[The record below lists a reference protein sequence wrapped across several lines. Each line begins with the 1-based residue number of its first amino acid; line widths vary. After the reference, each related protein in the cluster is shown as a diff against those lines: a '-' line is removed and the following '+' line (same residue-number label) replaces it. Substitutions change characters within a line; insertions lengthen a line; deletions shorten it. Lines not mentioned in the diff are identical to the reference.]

1 MLTQIIPLIDSL
13 LEDQNQEI
21 LKSACLSSL
30 QIASNLNIEDRA
42 SRILTLVLRILH
54 DDEEE
59 TKIKAL
65 TTLKALIP
73 MLNSDVCECFIM
85 KEALMLATEN
95 IVKVRKAVAECIP
108 KLCNTIKTQTAVDR
122 LLGTFR
128 DLVKDSIWGVR
139 KACAESIV
147 DLFEGFGD
155 TSKNLFVLALFLDL
169 LRDKSNNVKQC
180 IWLQLGPCIY
190 NCKVTVPEEMI
201 ESYVSLSQNSSNKGE
216 FQVHFAYYFPAVLE
230 KLGKVRWESLKP
242 GFLSILKDGD
252 QKSKKSLLAGMHEIA
267 QILGGDLACEELCS
281 VYENIFSENAATKQ
295 LALTYLGK
303 FTQQVPQEKRF
314 SFIKF
319 LKVLHKFSANWRIRL
334 SVAEQLITML
344 EQFPVS
350 TCISEF
356 YPIINLLAADKVCKI
371 RESASVALGQLV
383 FLTIQ
388 SGTSHDLLVEFR
400 DLASGSWTAKQTFVL
415 ACQELVNLN
424 SFVELYGEEFEN
436 LCQDKTA
443 NIRIACARLVRKA
456 KGNFDE
462 FWKRMENKLTHD
474 FDADVRFEITG
485 VYDVER
491 GVQRLRPNAEKD
503 STLLTPMFRALF
515 RDDDVEEVINFRPE
529 AYQLFGYL
537 KAAVVPDV
545 YGFVEYFNFDV
556 ANKAKMMVEF

>member
-1 MLTQIIPLIDSL
+1 MLTQIIPLVDSL

-21 LKSACLSSL
+21 LKSACGSSL
-30 QIASNLNIEDRA
+30 RIASNLNVEDRS

-65 TTLKALIP
+65 ATLKSLIP

-108 KLCNTIKTQTAVDR
+108 KLCNTIKSPQAVDR
-122 LLGTFR
+122 LLATFR

-180 IWLQLGPCIY
+180 AWLQLGPCIHS
-190 NCKVTVPEEMI
+190 CKVTVPEEMV
-201 ESYVSLSQNSSNKGE
+201 ESYVGLSLNSSNKGE
-216 FQVHFAYYFPAVLE
+216 FQVHFAFYFPAVLE

-252 QKSKKSLLAGMHEIA
+252 LRSKKSLLAGMHEIA
-267 QILGGDLACEELCS
+267 RLLGPDLACDELCS
-281 VYENIFSENAATKQ
+281 VYESVFSENAATKQ
-295 LALTYLGK
+295 LALTYLAK
-303 FTQQVPQEKRF
+303 FTAQVPQERRL

-319 LKVLHKFSANWRIRL
+319 LKVLHKFSASWRVRL
-334 SVAEQLITML
+334 SVAEQLTAML
-344 EQFPVS
+344 EQIPLA
-350 TCISEF
+350 TCLAEL
-356 YPIINLLAADKVCKI
+356 YPIISLLAADKVCKV
-371 RESASVALGQLV
+371 RESASAALGQLV
-383 FLTIQ
+383 GLALR
-388 SGTSHDLLVEFR
+388 SGSSHGLLVEFR
-400 DLASGSWTAKQTFVL
+400 DLASGSWTAKQTFLL
-415 ACQELVNLN
+415 ACRELAALS
-424 SFVELYGEEFEN
+424 SFAELYGEELEA

-443 NIRIACARLVRKA
+443 NTRIACARLVSSA
-456 KGNFDE
+456 KGSPDE
-462 FWKRMENKLTHD
+462 FWKRMANKLTHD
-474 FDADVRFEITG
+474 FDADVRFEVTG

-515 RDDDVEEVINFRPE
+515 RDDDVEEVVNFRPE